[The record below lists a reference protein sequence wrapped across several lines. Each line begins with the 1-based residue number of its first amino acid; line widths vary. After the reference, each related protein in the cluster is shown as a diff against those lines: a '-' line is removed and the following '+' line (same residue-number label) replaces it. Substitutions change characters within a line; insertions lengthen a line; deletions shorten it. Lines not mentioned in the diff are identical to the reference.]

1 MKVRLIVMALALILS
16 FGAKSFAQDRS
27 YKDGSV
33 WAMSFI
39 RVFPG
44 QDETYLN
51 SLKSSWI
58 AVHDEAVKQGLILS
72 YRILEGNASTPEDW
86 NLILMVEYKNL
97 ASLEGNDEKWDAIQ
111 NKISSADDR
120 KKLMDSRVSVRSMY
134 GNRLMREIVY
144 K

>member
-1 MKVRLIVMALALILS
+1 MKVRLIVLALALILS
-16 FGAKSFAQDRS
+16 FGAQSFAQDRS

-33 WAMSFI
+33 WTMSFI

-51 SLKSSWI
+51 SLKNSWK

-72 YRILEGNASTPEDW
+72 YKILEGNATTPEDW

-97 ASLEGNDEKWDAIQ
+97 ASMEGTDEKWDAIQ
-111 NKISSADDR
+111 NKVSSADDR
-120 KKLMDSRVSVRSMY
+120 KKLMESRVSVRSMY

>member
-1 MKVRLIVMALALILS
+1 MKVRLIVLALALILS
-16 FGAKSFAQDRS
+16 FGAQSFAQDRS

-33 WAMSFI
+33 WTMSFI

-51 SLKSSWI
+51 SLKNSWK

-72 YRILEGNASTPEDW
+72 YKILEGNATTPEDW

-97 ASLEGNDEKWDAIQ
+97 ASMEGTDEKWDAIQ
-111 NKISSADDR
+111 NKVSSADDR
-120 KKLMDSRVSVRSMY
+120 KKLMESRVSVRSMY
-134 GNRLMREIVY
+134 GSRLMREIVY

>member
-1 MKVRLIVMALALILS
+1 
-16 FGAKSFAQDRS
+16 
-27 YKDGSV
+27 
-33 WAMSFI
+33 MSFI

-51 SLKSSWI
+51 SLKNSWK

-72 YRILEGNASTPEDW
+72 YKILEGNATTPEDW

-97 ASLEGNDEKWDAIQ
+97 ASMEGTDEKWDAIQ
-111 NKISSADDR
+111 NKVSSADDR
-120 KKLMDSRVSVRSMY
+120 KKLMESRVSVRSMY

>member
-16 FGAKSFAQDRS
+16 FGAQSFAQDRS

-51 SLKSSWI
+51 SLKSSWK

-72 YRILEGNASTPEDW
+72 YKILEGNATTPEDW

>member
-1 MKVRLIVMALALILS
+1 MALALILS

-51 SLKSSWI
+51 SLKSSWK

-72 YRILEGNASTPEDW
+72 YKILEGNATTPEDW

-97 ASLEGNDEKWDAIQ
+97 ASLEGNDEKWEAIQ

>member
-16 FGAKSFAQDRS
+16 FGAKSFAQERS

-72 YRILEGNASTPEDW
+72 YKILEGNASTPEDW

-97 ASLEGNDEKWDAIQ
+97 ASMEGNDEKWEAIQ
-111 NKISSADDR
+111 NKISSVDDR

>member
-1 MKVRLIVMALALILS
+1 MKVRLIVLALALILS
-16 FGAKSFAQDRS
+16 FGAQSFAQDRS

-33 WAMSFI
+33 WTMSFI

-51 SLKSSWI
+51 SLKNSWK

-72 YRILEGNASTPEDW
+72 YKILEGNATTPEDW

-97 ASLEGNDEKWDAIQ
+97 ASIEGTDEKWDAIQ
-111 NKISSADDR
+111 NKVSSADDR
-120 KKLMDSRVSVRSMY
+120 KKLMESRVSVRSMY
-134 GNRLMREIVY
+134 GSRLMREIVY